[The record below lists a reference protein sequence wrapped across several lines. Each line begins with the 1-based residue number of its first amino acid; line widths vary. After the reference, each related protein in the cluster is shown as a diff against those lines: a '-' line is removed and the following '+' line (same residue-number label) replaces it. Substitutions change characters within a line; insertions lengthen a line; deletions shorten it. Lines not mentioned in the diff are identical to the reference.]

1 MATDDV
7 RVSVLEDSWVTLLLG
22 SKVYLMRDDAEG
34 LITSKIKDDPDG
46 IELVDVKKLKKAT
59 GCRYGGPATMCE
71 LSFKIKNDDREHKA
85 FFARIT
91 KAAYDANDVFTAMT
105 MSLPSSSFFPDDE

>member
-7 RVSVLEDSWVTLLLG
+7 RVSVLEDKWVTLLLG

-71 LSFKIKNDDREHKA
+71 LSFKIENDAREHKA

-105 MSLPSSSFFPDDE
+105 MPLPSSLFFPDDE